1 MVHPLFTLLLRDLTK
16 LLLLSILTIGD
27 LLLASDTLPLQLV
40 VFEELIIAVLARR
53 PVRGIVLEVVQPL
66 KIVEVLKFLARL
78 LQVREENVL
87 KVLH

>member
-1 MVHPLFTLLLRDLTK
+1 MFTLLLRDLTK

-27 LLLASDTLPLQLV
+27 LLLASDMLPLQLV
-40 VFEELIIAVLARR
+40 VFEELIIAVLARC

>member
-16 LLLLSILTIGD
+16 LLLLSILTIGN
-27 LLLASDTLPLQLV
+27 LLLASDMLPLQLV